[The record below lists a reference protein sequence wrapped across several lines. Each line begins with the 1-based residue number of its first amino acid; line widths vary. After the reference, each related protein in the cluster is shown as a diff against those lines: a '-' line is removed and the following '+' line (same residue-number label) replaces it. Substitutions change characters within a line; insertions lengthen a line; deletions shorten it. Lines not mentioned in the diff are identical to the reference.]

1 MTKKNNKEE
10 LRRLVEI
17 EYSNFERMCPAN
29 QNPVLSVLRAH
40 LLTEYYMERIFQ
52 LMLPRGDILSDANL
66 SYAQKIN
73 LLEALAKI
81 EDRTIQCLKNLNR
94 LRNRCAHEY
103 DKTITQAD
111 VELIGRP
118 LGREHTEIRRE
129 HVDDV
134 TGYLR
139 EILCAICR
147 NVTGKIYVI
156 EQRILSDGKVTENE
170 KDE

>member
-1 MTKKNNKEE
+1 MTKKNTEKE
-10 LRRLVEI
+10 LRRLTDI

-40 LLTEYYMERIFQ
+40 LLTEYYMERIFH
-52 LMLPRGDILSDANL
+52 LMLPRGDMLSDANL
-66 SYAQKIN
+66 SYAQKIS

-81 EDRTIQCLKNLNR
+81 EDRTIHCLKNLNR
-94 LRNRCAHEY
+94 VRNRCAHEY

-118 LGREHTEIRRE
+118 LGREHTEIRRK

-134 TGYLR
+134 TCYLR
-139 EILCAICR
+139 EILFCICR
-147 NVTGKIYVI
+147 NVTGEIYAL
-156 EQRILSDGKVTENE
+156 EQGILSDGKDTENE